1 MSTQIIISKLKL
13 VSIKRNV
20 FNMLMICHDIFK
32 KLYVMDINSRKK
44 KRHRYYLPGTN
55 MMNKSEINIKFWWK
69 YLKSGKSTQ
78 REYDANLLL
87 FFSIIGG
94 TGDIWYT
101 YSYEKML
108 TFQNSMQ
115 IHLDLRQC
123 FTIGLWWIS
132 HWESKFRIQN

>member
-1 MSTQIIISKLKL
+1 MNWCLSRETYLICWWFVTTFSRSCTSWTSTHE
-13 VSIKRNV
+13 R
-20 FNMLMICHDIFK
+20 
-32 KLYVMDINSRKK
+32 K

-94 TGDIWYT
+94 TGDISYT
-101 YSYEKML
+101 YLYEKML